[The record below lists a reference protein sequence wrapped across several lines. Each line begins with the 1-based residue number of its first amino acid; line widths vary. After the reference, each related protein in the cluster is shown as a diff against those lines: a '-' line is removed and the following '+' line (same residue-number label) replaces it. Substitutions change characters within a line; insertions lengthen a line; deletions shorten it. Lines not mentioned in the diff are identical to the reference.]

1 MVKCLLMNALGSIP
15 NTKKKKKIFK
25 SHCTTGVV
33 AHLIECLPTVHKT
46 LDMRY
51 SAVAMSVILILGK
64 VKAVGFRLQSHP
76 WLQESL
82 RLVWI
87 A

>member
-1 MVKCLLMNALGSIP
+1 MNALGSIP
-15 NTKKKKKIFK
+15 NTKKKKKKKIFK

-33 AHLIECLPTVHKT
+33 AQLIECLSTVHKT
-46 LDMRY
+46 LNMRY
-51 SAVAMSVILILGK
+51 SAVAMSVILILGR

-82 RLVWI
+82 KLVWI
-87 A
+87 V